1 MPTTFGAPVDVV
13 VTRATILNS
22 RMVGLVLSAGAY
34 AGTRLLDITSGTRA
48 SLWLANLI
56 DLDILGP
63 DKHDRRQAKFG
74 MKEILWNGLL
84 RLER

>member
-1 MPTTFGAPVDVV
+1 MGVALVNVV

-22 RMVGLVLSAGAY
+22 RMVGLVLSAGVHTD
-34 AGTRLLDITSGTRA
+34 TRLLDITSGTRA

-63 DKHDRRQAKFG
+63 DKHDRRQVKFG
-74 MKEILWNGLL
+74 TKEILWNGLL
-84 RLER
+84 RLEH